1 MGEFFDITKE
11 KPPLPTTPDLDI
23 AIDDYYRSVIFNPD
37 LEENYIFD
45 YDMYEQLEKDF
56 VKRWDALTDNEGEAV
71 YWNTI
76 KEMRLSSKLPQVV
89 KELNEAKIRLKPY
102 WGVGNKIAEDMGA
115 LDLWKEQTKK
125 GYLGEEDPIVRQIRS
140 IEREARKQLR
150 QQDRYMDLAL
160 FRFYGTETF
169 EHPDNIRDFD
179 TTEGKAEVTGGG
191 FDLAFYDD

>member
-1 MGEFFDITKE
+1 
-11 KPPLPTTPDLDI
+11 
-23 AIDDYYRSVIFNPD
+23 
-37 LEENYIFD
+37 
-45 YDMYEQLEKDF
+45 
-56 VKRWDALTDNEGEAV
+56 
-71 YWNTI
+71 
-76 KEMRLSSKLPQVV
+76 MRLSSKLPQVV

-191 FDLAFYDD
+191 FNLAFYDD